1 MSDRVELIR
10 ASLQAALSPDS
21 LTVEDQSHLH
31 VGHAGAA
38 TGKGHFHVEIRA
50 AAFNGQSKIQ
60 QHRAIYQALG
70 ELMETEIHAL
80 SIDSSPTAG

>member
-1 MSDRVELIR
+1 MSDRVEMIR
-10 ASLQAALSPDS
+10 ACLQERFEPES

-38 TGKGHFHVEIRA
+38 TGKGHFHVQVRA
-50 AAFNGQSKIQ
+50 AVFADKTKIQ
-60 QHRAIYQALG
+60 QHRAIYEALG

-80 SIDSSPTAG
+80 SIDSDA